1 MPSLQQ
7 SLRGSVPKHWSWF
20 WTTLLRNMVS
30 IFLLLNCL
38 GHTHLRR
45 HTLLI
50 NYNDDIFMFLNFAL
64 DIFWLLKQTYT
75 FLKAFI
81 FLMFHCWTADC
92 TLFPLSHDSGPEVWG
107 NVDGLKD
114 VQLDS
119 DGLERCTVGCIVPV
133 AAADTMEHS

>member
-1 MPSLQQ
+1 
-7 SLRGSVPKHWSWF
+7 
-20 WTTLLRNMVS
+20 
-30 IFLLLNCL
+30 
-38 GHTHLRR
+38 
-45 HTLLI
+45 
-50 NYNDDIFMFLNFAL
+50 MFLNFAL

-81 FLMFHCWTADC
+81 FFMFHCWTADC

-107 NVDGLKD
+107 NVVGLKD